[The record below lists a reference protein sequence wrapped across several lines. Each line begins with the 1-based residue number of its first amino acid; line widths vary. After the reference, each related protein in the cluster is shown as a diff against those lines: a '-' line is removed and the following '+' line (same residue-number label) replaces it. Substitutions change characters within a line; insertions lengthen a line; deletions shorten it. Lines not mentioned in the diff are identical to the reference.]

1 MYIYTDWKS
10 GQIKT
15 HGIRQEEFSTPEE
28 YFNHQIWKAFEQNVN
43 NQTLPCFNM
52 EQTNPARELTSGKI
66 ISGRNQIALEQDM
79 AANSYKSN
87 IYISGHDLARLEKEL
102 GISVVF
108 KKHTMPV
115 LCETFYNNAEFVKN
129 RDTYINENGSTKN
142 YQYMYNFDSLSQNT
156 QKYVQ
161 KHLMKN
167 QVLDNDF
174 AKKNAENFRY
184 NLTID
189 KNSSDYQKLENA
201 KKIMNKY
208 SVTPE
213 ADFSLLVNAHT
224 RTQIMNMVGNTNRRF
239 DEKEK
244 SDVYKTYK
252 EMVDNIRNNDNAK
265 RPHEMGELLCA
276 ALNAGNNYAATFCAK
291 NFDKS
296 FEKTQEENQQKKIN
310 QERVRGRPSW
320 ER

>member
-10 GQIKT
+10 GQSHT
-15 HGIRQEEFSTPEE
+15 HCRTPEGFF
-28 YFNHQIWKAFEQNVN
+28 YDRLWRAFEKNIN
-43 NQTLPCFNM
+43 NQTLPCFNT
-52 EQTNPARELTSGKI
+52 EQTNLYRELTSGKI
-66 ISGRNQIALEQDM
+66 ISGRNQIALEQD
-79 AANSYKSN
+79 AAAHGYKSN
-87 IYISGHDLARLEKEL
+87 HYVSGHDLARLEKEL

-108 KKHTMPV
+108 KKHTNPV
-115 LCETFYNNAEFVKN
+115 LCETSYNNAEFVKSRN
-129 RDTYINENGSTKN
+129 TYINENGSKKDW
-142 YQYMYNFDSLSQNT
+142 QYMYNFDSLSLNT

-224 RTQIMNMVGNTNRRF
+224 KTQIMNMVDNTNRRF

-265 RPHEMGELLCA
+265 KPHEMGEVLCA
-276 ALNAGNNYAATFCAK
+276 ALNAGNNYAATCCAK